1 MYVEKTRDFWLLND
15 KLNNEK
21 ILLID
26 TILSAYSH
34 EKIDMDLHKTEDGN
48 FDFENI
54 DLVIKDPSYKVNGF
68 ELLILKWYE
77 DYEDTGY
84 LIECLE
90 EL

>member
-1 MYVEKTRDFWLLND
+1 MYVEKTRDFQLLND

-26 TILSAYSH
+26 TTLSAYIH
-34 EKIDMDLHKTEDGN
+34 GKIDMDLHKNEDESV
-48 FDFENI
+48 DFEKI
-54 DLVIKDPSYKVNGF
+54 DLVIKDPSYKANGF